1 MWAPKSSPYSKSN
14 SFWPDFSTG
23 IARIRP
29 FSLASAGMFVGEPNC
44 SSTSTPLAPASAPCS
59 TAFSIPSKISRFASA
74 IVSVCSSDGSP
85 SMPNIFFWNEP
96 RWSNARM

>member
-23 IARIRP
+23 IASFR
-29 FSLASAGMFVGEPNC
+29 
-44 SSTSTPLAPASAPCS
+44 PCS
-59 TAFSIPSKISRFASA
+59 RARCGDVGAELLVDQHAGRAGLGAARTASSMPSKISRLASA
-74 IVSVCSSDGSP
+74 IVSVCSGVGSP
-85 SMPNIFFWNEP
+85 SIPNIFFWNDP